1 MAKQKLIKVALERT
15 SRTDL
20 ICLSCGSFRTDWA
33 ILPVS
38 TGLVRGEES
47 KQSQSEYEEYE
58 PQAGVHTQCIGRL
71 HVRGMRKKRSE

>member
-1 MAKQKLIKVALERT
+1 MAKRRLIKVALERT

-38 TGLVRGEES
+38 MGALRGEEQ
-47 KQSQSEYEEYE
+47 KQTQGEYE
-58 PQAGVHTQCIGRL
+58 PQAGVHTQCIDRL
-71 HVRGMRKKRSE
+71 HVRGTRKKKSE